1 MKIADY
7 LRDDLIFLDIDA
19 SDKEEAIVKTI
30 QAMSDKGVLKDVT
43 KFLKEVIDREALGS
57 TAIGEGVAFP
67 HARTQYVNG
76 IVIAFSRLK
85 NGVNFDAADNK
96 PVRLIFLMG
105 TPIQKVSEYLK
116 VLAELSKQLRIERV
130 RKTLLEASDPLQV
143 GKAFHNT
150 RQNFCFLLWWGKA

>member
-143 GKAFHNT
+143 GKAFT
-150 RQNFCFLLWWGKA
+150 RV

>member
-19 SDKEEAIVKTI
+19 SDKEEAIVKTV

-143 GKAFHNT
+143 GKAFT
-150 RQNFCFLLWWGKA
+150 RV